1 MPVPAS
7 LTAWPSGTLHRT
19 ATRHHTPG
27 RGIGIIRWA
36 LHYVDPFTTPRLPTL
51 SPAAPVSTKVE
62 KTGTGYLVWAGQ
74 HSIVAPMGRQKTG
87 TDSGSGNASLS
98 SSG

>member
-1 MPVPAS
+1 MGPAEPRP
-7 LTAWPSGTLHRT
+7 LTTLHT
-19 ATRHHTPG
+19 
-27 RGIGIIRWA
+27 
-36 LHYVDPFTTPRLPTL
+36 PTL

>member
-1 MPVPAS
+1 MGPAQPGPLPA
-7 LTAWPSGTLHRT
+7 LT
-19 ATRHHTPG
+19 
-27 RGIGIIRWA
+27 
-36 LHYVDPFTTPRLPTL
+36 DLPTL